1 MGQFNNHYF
10 TITCVFI
17 KIVLKSRYHSYILQ
31 SKVSK
36 HGFNRLIFITY
47 LMETAMYKS
56 APSDRFVEIFKIILY
71 SSYEIQCLYT
81 YRYENIEAELQLH
94 CEHSRI
100 SK

>member
-1 MGQFNNHYF
+1 
-10 TITCVFI
+10 
-17 KIVLKSRYHSYILQ
+17 
-31 SKVSK
+31 
-36 HGFNRLIFITY
+36 
-47 LMETAMYKS
+47 MYKS